1 MAVLAWLVL
10 PSPAEANPGQWRH
23 EWPKRTSTSMRCRLN
38 KSCRAGLG
46 KDRIPSID
54 QSRFVVVA
62 QADGLAATEPVVGLT
77 SRAIPYRS

>member
-1 MAVLAWLVL
+1 
-10 PSPAEANPGQWRH
+10 
-23 EWPKRTSTSMRCRLN
+23 MRCRLN